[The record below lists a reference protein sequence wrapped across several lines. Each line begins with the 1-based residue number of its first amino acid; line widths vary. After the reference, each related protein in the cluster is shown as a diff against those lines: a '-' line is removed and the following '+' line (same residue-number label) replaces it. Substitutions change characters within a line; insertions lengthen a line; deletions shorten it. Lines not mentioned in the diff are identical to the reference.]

1 MLYESLSDYF
11 VNDLVYED
19 SEIVFVLESP
29 HTQEVKNGYPVAG
42 KSGND
47 MSKILFGLDES
58 FGKLIYEKKIKNIAI
73 VNVCNYPLQK
83 SAYIGVPKLELGNE
97 GCPEMCKEGDIEF
110 FEKIRQN
117 PKLRKHDR
125 VGINAVIEPMMSDFV
140 SRVKKHK
147 DKKIVLCGNFAG
159 AAFDSVLDET
169 QFKKVLRVPHPSF
182 NNWKKEK
189 YKEVIEELK
198 RFVR

>member
-1 MLYESLSDYF
+1 MLYESLKDYF
-11 VNDLVYED
+11 VNDLVYND
-19 SEIVFVLESP
+19 SEVIFVLESP

-47 MSKILFGLDES
+47 MSKVLFGLDEA
-58 FGKLIYEKKIKNIAI
+58 FGKLIYEQSIKNIAI

-83 SAYIGVPKLELGNE
+83 SAYKN
-97 GCPEMCKEGDIEF
+97 PERPEIQK

-117 PKLRKHDR
+117 PKLRKYDKDA
-125 VGINAVIEPMMSDFV
+125 INAVLKPMMDNFSKRV
-140 SRVKKHK
+140 SKFK
-147 DKKIVLCGNFAG
+147 DKKIVLCGNFAQ

-169 QFKKVLRVPHPSF
+169 QFKEILRVPHPSF

-189 YKEVIEELK
+189 YADVIKELK
-198 RFVR
+198 RFVK

>member
-1 MLYESLSDYF
+1 MLYESLKDYF
-11 VNDLVYED
+11 VGDLVYE
-19 SEIVFVLESP
+19 ETQVVFVLESP

-47 MSKILFGLDES
+47 MSKVLFGLDES
-58 FGKLIYEKKIKNIAI
+58 FGKLIYEHSIKNIAI
-73 VNVCNYPLQK
+73 VNVSNYPLQK
-83 SAYIGVPKLELGNE
+83 SAYKNPQMIELEQ
-97 GCPEMCKEGDIEF
+97 

-117 PKLRKHDR
+117 PKLRKYDKD
-125 VGINAVIEPMMSDFV
+125 GINAVLKPMMDNFSKRL
-140 SRVKKHK
+140 SIHK
-147 DKKIVLCGNFAG
+147 DKKIVLCGNFAQ

-169 QFKKVLRVPHPSF
+169 QFKEILRVPHPSF

-198 RFVR
+198 RFVK

>member
-1 MLYESLSDYF
+1 MLYESLKDYF
-11 VNDLVYED
+11 VNDLVYDGTEV
-19 SEIVFVLESP
+19 VFVLESP

-42 KSGND
+42 KSGKD
-47 MSKILFGLDES
+47 MSKVLFGLDEA
-58 FGKLIYEKKIKNIAI
+58 FGKLIYKQEIQNIAI

-83 SAYIGVPKLELGNE
+83 SAYKNSDIPEL
-97 GCPEMCKEGDIEF
+97 KQ

-117 PKLRKHDR
+117 PKLRKYDKD
-125 VGINAVIEPMMSDFV
+125 GINAVVKPMMDNFAN
-140 SRVKKHK
+140 RLLKHK

-169 QFKKVLRVPHPSF
+169 QFKEILRVPHPSF

-189 YKEVIEELK
+189 YKYVIEELK
-198 RFVR
+198 RFVK

>member
-1 MLYESLSDYF
+1 MLYESLKDYF
-11 VNDLVYED
+11 VDDLVYEN

-47 MSKILFGLDES
+47 MSKVLFGLDEA
-58 FGKLIYEKKIKNIAI
+58 FGKLIYEQTIKNIAI
-73 VNVCNYPLQK
+73 VNVSNYPLQK
-83 SAYIGVPKLELGNE
+83 SAYKNLQMIELEQ
-97 GCPEMCKEGDIEF
+97 

-117 PKLRKHDR
+117 PKLRKYDKD
-125 VGINAVIEPMMSDFV
+125 GINAALKPMMEDFAKRL
-140 SRVKKHK
+140 SAHK
-147 DKKIVLCGNFAG
+147 DKKIVLCGNFAQ

-169 QFKKVLRVPHPSF
+169 QFKEVLRVPHPSF

-189 YKEVIEELK
+189 YKEVIQELK
-198 RFVR
+198 RFIK